1 MKIIFCSTS
10 KFESRSAEK
19 NDCYDFG
26 RGIEW
31 LIFLSDARIKPL
43 HGATFVLII
52 CERAARNINNV
63 FFILC
68 DDKKNALLWQKERG
82 E

>member
-1 MKIIFCSTS
+1 MIVMTLA
-10 KFESRSAEK
+10 AEL
-19 NDCYDFG
+19 NGSF
-26 RGIEW
+26 
-31 LIFLSDARIKPL
+31 FLSDARIKPL

-68 DDKKNALLWQKERG
+68 DDKKMRCFGKKSEESER
-82 E
+82 